1 MKFYESLTIP
11 FTKEFRKV
19 TPTSKPRWYYTFTCP
34 ICNTPTTKVKAN
46 NFKWCCTKCSHTTSS
61 TEEFIK
67 KSKAKFGDL
76 YAYEKTTVLNARTKV
91 TLTCKL
97 HGDFKVRIADHLHP
111 KRLAGCPTCGN
122 LVQKSKVT
130 TSITQWKQKLQDKF
144 SNKFKIVSYNT
155 VGYHAAVVIE
165 CPDHGQ
171 FTTTFGAIQKNKHLC
186 SKCASHN
193 HQKQSVVTVEPFG
206 RLYYVYIPSI
216 DMYKLGVTVFKS
228 SSLATTK
235 HIKLWEKLY
244 TYQDA
249 IALEHLI
256 HTRLSEFRYKGSK
269 KLLRAGN
276 TELYKQNV
284 ENLILD
290 ILSRASQK
298 EFCVE
303 RILNGETPFTED
315 NPVLNE

>member
-1 MKFYESLTIP
+1 MKFYESSTIP
-11 FTKEFRKV
+11 FTKEFKGK
-19 TPTSKPRWYYTFTCP
+19 TSTSKPRWYYTFTCP
-34 ICNTPTTKVKAN
+34 ICNTLTTKVKAN
-46 NFKWCCTKCSHTTSS
+46 NFKWCCTKCSHTSTS
-61 TEEFIK
+61 TDDFIK

-76 YAYEKTTVLNARTKV
+76 YTYEKTQVVNSKTKV
-91 TLTCKL
+91 TLACKL
-97 HGDFKVRIADHLHP
+97 HGDFKVRMADHLHP
-111 KRLAGCPTCGN
+111 TRLAGCPTCGN
-122 LVQKSKVT
+122 LLQQTKVT
-130 TSITQWKQKLQDKF
+130 IPITQWAQTLHDKF
-144 SNKFKIVSYNT
+144 NNKFTVVSYEE
-155 VGYHAAVVIE
+155 VGYHCAVTLQ
-165 CPDHGQ
+165 CPTHGQ
-171 FTTTFGAIQKNKHLC
+171 FTTTFSAIQKSKHLC

-193 HQKQSVVTVEPFG
+193 HQKQSVVTTEPFG

-216 DMYKLGVTVFKS
+216 DMYKLGITSFKS

-235 HIKLWEKLY
+235 HTTLWEKLY

-249 IALEHLI
+249 VDLEHQI
-256 HTRLSEFRYKGSK
+256 HTELSEFRYNGSK

-284 ENLILD
+284 ENQILD

-303 RILNGETPFTED
+303 RILNGETPFKD

>member
-11 FTKEFRKV
+11 FTKEFKGV
-19 TPTSKPRWYYTFTCP
+19 TTTSKPRWYYTFTCP
-34 ICNTPTTKVKAN
+34 TCNTVTTKVKAN
-46 NFKWCCTKCSHTTSS
+46 NFKWCCTKCSHTTTS
-61 TEEFIK
+61 TEDFIK
-67 KSKAKFGDL
+67 KSKDKFGTL
-76 YAYEKTTVLNARTKV
+76 YTYEETNVLNSKTKV

-97 HGDFKVRIADHLHP
+97 HGAFTVRIGDHLHP
-111 KRLAGCPTCGN
+111 TRLAGCPTCGN
-122 LVQKSKVT
+122 LLHDSKIT
-130 TSITQWKQKLQDKF
+130 TTVAQWEQRLHDKF
-144 SNKFKIVSYNT
+144 KGKFTIVSYT
-155 VGYHAAVVIE
+155 EVGYHHSVTLH
-165 CPDHGQ
+165 CPDHGN
-171 FTTTFGAIQKNKHLC
+171 FTTTFGAIQKSKHLC
-186 SKCASHN
+186 NKCAACN
-193 HQKQSVVTVEPFG
+193 HQKQSIVTTEPFG

-216 DMYKLGVTVFKS
+216 DMYKLGVTSFKS

-235 HIKLWEKLY
+235 HIILWEKLY

-249 IALEHLI
+249 VDLEHDI
-256 HTRLSEFRYKGSK
+256 HIKLSEFRYKGSK

-284 ENLILD
+284 ENQILD

-303 RILNGETPFTED
+303 RILNGETPFKD